1 MPLLRSFVT
10 CNIQRSPL
18 QARGVF
24 SAVHYRVQCAY
35 NGEPVADLELAFA
48 DLYPDFDKL
57 QAENAPVA
65 AAAALPQE
73 EASAPAADRPL
84 PAAAARPQA

>member
-1 MPLLRSFVT
+1 MPVEAGKAITLKVT
-10 CNIQRSPL
+10 AHLTSLSP
-18 QARGVF
+18 
-24 SAVHYRVQCAY
+24 HYRVQCAY

-73 EASAPAADRPL
+73 EACAPAADRPL
-84 PAAAARPQA
+84 PPAAARPQA